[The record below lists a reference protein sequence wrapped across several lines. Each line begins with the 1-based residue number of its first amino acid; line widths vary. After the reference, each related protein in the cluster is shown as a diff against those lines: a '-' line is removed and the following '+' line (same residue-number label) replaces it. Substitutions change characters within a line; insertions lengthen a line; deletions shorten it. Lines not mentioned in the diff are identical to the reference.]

1 MPLCAFWAR
10 IKKAKGSLI
19 IAAHG
24 GKFLYA
30 TSPLT
35 QIHRKLLPRDPTQ
48 ALASISWCAHSTLR
62 KEQLKSPDQLHCG
75 GALHIFDVELR
86 MPQHV

>member
-1 MPLCAFWAR
+1 MSLCAFWAR

-35 QIHRKLLPRDPTQ
+35 PIHRKLLPRDPTQ
-48 ALASISWCAHSTLR
+48 ALASITCSAHSTFR
-62 KEQLKSPDQLHCG
+62 KEQLKSPDQLQRG
-75 GALHIFDVELR
+75 SALHIFDVELR